1 MSTIRPFLFL
11 IMLSSWHSTT
21 LATTLSGIVTEE
33 GKGVSGA
40 EVLLVDE
47 KTSILLASKFSDKSG
62 AFLFPVIPG
71 LFDIGVFK
79 SDYAT
84 VWTRGVEIKEID
96 AAIQVELVPSAF
108 VEGAQE
114 DSDDCD

>member
-1 MSTIRPFLFL
+1 
-11 IMLSSWHSTT
+11 MLSFWHTT
-21 LATTLSGIVTEE
+21 TFATTLSGIVVEE
-33 GKGVSGA
+33 GKGINGA
-40 EVLLVDE
+40 EVMLVDA
-47 KTSILLASKFSDKSG
+47 KTSVLLSSKFSDKSG
-62 AFLFPVIPG
+62 AFHFPVIPG

-79 SDYAT
+79 SEYAT

-108 VEGAQE
+108 VEDAQE